1 MPKKEIQV
9 PVIITKGEKQ
19 LLVVKEINITP
30 LSPPIWRIKDID
42 KEVIIYNIKVG
53 VDKVILNGY
62 IDKNINYKVKKHCD
76 KDSVDGP
83 LYHHT
88 TRIPFATFID
98 VPGAKECDNCEIL
111 YACVEVEKDELID
124 PIPDTDTYNKVLE
137 KMVVKIVVKITRTEH
152 LWINVD
158 C

>member
-1 MPKKEIQV
+1 MSKKEIQV
-9 PVIITKGEKQ
+9 PVVITKGEKQ

-53 VDKVILNGY
+53 KDKVILNGY

-88 TRIPFATFID
+88 TKIPFSTFIE
-98 VPGAKECDNCEIL
+98 VPGAMECDNCEVL
-111 YACVEVEKDELID
+111 KAFVEVEKDELID

-137 KMVVKIVVKITRTEH
+137 KMVVKVVVKITRTEH
-152 LWINVD
+152 LWIDVD